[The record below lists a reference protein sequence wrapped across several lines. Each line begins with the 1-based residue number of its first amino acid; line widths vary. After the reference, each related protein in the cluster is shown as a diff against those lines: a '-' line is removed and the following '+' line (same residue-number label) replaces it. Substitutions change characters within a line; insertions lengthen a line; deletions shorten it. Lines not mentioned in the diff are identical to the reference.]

1 MSIKTGTS
9 VGNGSRR
16 SVSIGWKPEVVICI
30 PDAAKMVG
38 IKLHDL
44 WAGRTNVLGASNSYA
59 DGATLTKDGFTV
71 SQSPKWNDQDITYH
85 HLAISRSAALK
96 MALAGSQGNAIASR
110 AIKFDDSS
118 INLAAVI
125 AKRDSTRDGVL
136 QVGSSTTA
144 LLGGTA
150 LTESGAITNL
160 TTGQC
165 TVSASGYV
173 NEYDAAQELG
183 EGIDFIGFETGE
195 NFATA
200 TYTGSGANRAV
211 SVGFQPKAVIVAKI
225 SGTLQ
230 SAWIKTD
237 TMSASGAKQMSA
249 AAGIVASGISFDA
262 DGLQLTAGS
271 ALNINTA
278 NYVVIAFRDHAD
290 TPIAAPAVK
299 KSGKKAVL
307 LSARGTTS
315 WVNCGTDN
323 SLVLDGAISME
334 WMGGIEPT
342 TRTNASVMMWR
353 GASTSVSALQQ
364 SLFMGAIGWVGLAGN
379 WSGPIM
385 AVGCSDRMDFATS
398 STNILN
404 PFRTGLIPDY
414 GNLIHWLATHDGSGG
429 WMLYRNGQLVRQ
441 RALDMVA
448 INAQP
453 NIDGQTG
460 HRMILGA
467 AYNAGAP
474 VQMSRQRVSLARLY
488 NRALTPSEVASRFA
502 RAGLGSSETDVTSGL
517 VEEWDAINASGSTL
531 PATIASAN
539 NGAVVGGSIIAL

>member
-1 MSIKTGTS
+1 
-9 VGNGSRR
+9 
-16 SVSIGWKPEVVICI
+16 
-30 PDAAKMVG
+30 MV
-38 IKLHDL
+38 
-44 WAGRTNVLGASNSYA
+44 
-59 DGATLTKDGFTV
+59 
-71 SQSPKWNDQDITYH
+71 
-85 HLAISRSAALK
+85 
-96 MALAGSQGNAIASR
+96 
-110 AIKFDDSS
+110 
-118 INLAAVI
+118 
-125 AKRDSTRDGVL
+125 KRDSTRDGVL

-150 LTESGAITNL
+150 LTDSGAVTNL

-165 TVSASGYV
+165 TVSTSGYV

-183 EGIDFIGFETGE
+183 EGIDFIGFETGA

-200 TYTGSGANRAV
+200 TYTGSGANRVV
-211 SVGFQPKAVIVAKI
+211 SLGFQPKAVIVAKL

-237 TMSASGAKQMSA
+237 TMSASGAKQISA
-249 AAGIVASGISFDA
+249 AAGIVSSGISFDA

-271 ALNINTA
+271 ALNVNTA
-278 NYVVIAFRDHAD
+278 TYVVIAFRDHTE

-315 WVNCGTDN
+315 WINCGTDN
-323 SLVLDGAISME
+323 SLVIDGAMSME

-342 TRTNASVMMWR
+342 TRANASVMMWR
-353 GASTSVSALQQ
+353 GASTAVSALQQ

-414 GNLIHWLATHDGSGG
+414 GSIIHWLATHDGSGG

-441 RALDMVA
+441 RALDLVA
-448 INAQP
+448 INGQP
-453 NIDGQTG
+453 NIDGQAG

-474 VQMSRQRVSLARLY
+474 VQMARQRVSLARLY
-488 NRALTPSEVASRFA
+488 NRALTAAEVATRFA
-502 RAGLGSSETDVTSGL
+502 RAGLGSSDPDVTSGL
-517 VEEWDAINASGSTL
+517 VEEWDAANATGSTL
-531 PATIASAN
+531 AATISSAN
-539 NGAVVGGSIIAL
+539 NGAIVGGSIISL